1 MAHSPLLGIDQ
12 AVHGAP
18 GHDTA
23 SLGPSDTSD
32 TGSDM
37 AGIEDF
43 DDDAMLPVD
52 VALAGDRP
60 HVGATD
66 DDLFGVDG
74 GSDSGGTGERRA
86 AGGDTGV
93 SDGADIA
100 PDRIVSHPDAGA
112 DEALD
117 DDVEELLA
125 AIEESSSEADG
136 LDGTDDVDAQE
147 GAATEPDPALR
158 PRSRR
163 QTGS

>member
-1 MAHSPLLGIDQ
+1 MAHSSLLGVDEAI
-12 AVHGAP
+12 HGAA

-32 TGSDM
+32 TGSDI
-37 AGIEDF
+37 AGIEEI

-66 DDLFGVDG
+66 DALFGLDG
-74 GSDSGGTGERRA
+74 GSDSGGTGERRT
-86 AGGDTGV
+86 AGGDRGI
-93 SDGADIA
+93 SDGADIG

-117 DDVEELLA
+117 DDVLELLA
-125 AIEESSSEADG
+125 AFDEGDA
-136 LDGTDDVDAQE
+136 DVDAAE
-147 GAATEPDPALR
+147 AEESAATESDAALR

-163 QTGS
+163 PAGA